1 MKIIAYHW
9 SPERFEKFDN
19 AYIGSTNSSTYLEGF
34 YFANVLPKG
43 TEGYIY
49 KCELT
54 INNPIEIDVRLSDWD
69 SLGVQEAISALVDH
83 GVSGY
88 IKDYL
93 VDNEEMDVEEA
104 ETLLKQWEQA
114 DGAILTNVS
123 YDWHTIEY
131 IVFDA
136 SQIKI
141 LERIALEDKE
151 GTNIFE
157 ALNRE
162 LERYL

>member
-69 SLGVQEAISALVDH
+69 SLGVQEAIRALTHH
-83 GVSGY
+83 GDWGY

-104 ETLLKQWEQA
+104 YTLLEQWEQA

-141 LERIALEDKE
+141 LERIALEEEQD
-151 GTNIFE
+151 TNIFE
-157 ALNRE
+157 ALNKAI
-162 LERYL
+162 ERYL